1 MNVFVEV
8 FAIRRLANQGGDGQ
22 AVATKVS
29 WSLAVAAVA
38 VLGVTVGLAG
48 HHNAGGEPV
57 EDSSALLQQKLDDL
71 KPGETLVLD
80 QQTYLH
86 DKVIK
91 VSVPGVHID
100 GNGARLQATND
111 ATSSIQITA
120 PGVTL
125 TDVTLAAPTTG
136 ERWTGLDQHKL
147 VIEADNVTVGNVT
160 IIGSAAAGVFVH
172 HANNF
177 RLDDVRVEDTRAD
190 GIHVTGAS
198 RNGQINNPT
207 TARTGD
213 DGVAVVS
220 YSDDPGP
227 CADIVVNSPVVNG
240 TRWGRGVSVVGG
252 EHVSIQNLRVSET
265 SGAGVYIA
273 AEGGPQFYTRS
284 ASAVDVSGGTV
295 TSTNVNPEVVQGAV
309 LVYAGKAGENVSNI
323 TVSGLTSSDTA
334 ESAERNMGSWSTV
347 EASATSRFAISARK
361 QTRSAGHRH
370 QHLRRWLH
378 TYRASR

>member
-1 MNVFVEV
+1 ML
-8 FAIRRLANQGGDGQ
+8 RRPL
-22 AVATKVS
+22 
-29 WSLAVAAVA
+29 
-38 VLGVTVGLAG
+38 
-48 HHNAGGEPV
+48 
-57 EDSSALLQQKLDDL
+57 
-71 KPGETLVLD
+71 
-80 QQTYLH
+80 
-86 DKVIK
+86 
-91 VSVPGVHID
+91 
-100 GNGARLQATND
+100 GNGGL
-111 ATSSIQITA
+111 
-120 PGVTL
+120 
-125 TDVTLAAPTTG
+125 
-136 ERWTGLDQHKL
+136 GLDQHKL
-147 VIEADNVTVGNVT
+147 VIDAANVTVGNVT

-177 RLDDVRVEDTRAD
+177 QLDDVRVEDTRAD

-198 RNGQINNPT
+198 RNGQINIPT

-227 CADIVVNSPVVNG
+227 CADIVINSPVVNG

-284 ASAVDVSGGTV
+284 VECFDVSGGTV

-323 TVSGLTSSDTA
+323 TVSGLTISDTA
-334 ESAERNMGSWSTV
+334 ESAERNIGVVVDGGSIGNIAFRDIRLESTDLP
-347 EASATSRFAISARK
+347 AIGTNTSRRRLHNVGLHP
-361 QTRSAGHRH
+361 QTETRSHPDLIESVPTRPNPRQGPPTASSYI
-370 QHLRRWLH
+370 LRR
-378 TYRASR
+378 